1 MSPPL
6 WVGLVI
12 NVLVPFLGV
21 VIFFLLCRRMRRAGI
36 QSAPFLA
43 YFILFWVF
51 GGWLVVALTALF
63 WEWSGMASL
72 GILYLLSVAPF
83 ITAAVAVGLRK
94 RRSVSVFHSR
104 AYFASVGY
112 SGFAALF
119 LLCWLG
125 TLYIVH

>member
-1 MSPPL
+1 MSSPL

-21 VIFFLLCRRMRRAGI
+21 VVFYLLCRRMRRAGI

-43 YFILFWVF
+43 YFILFSVF
-51 GGWLVVALTALF
+51 GGWLVMALTVLF

-72 GILYLLSVAPF
+72 GLLYLLGVAPF
-83 ITAAVAVGLRK
+83 ITAAVAVDLQK
-94 RRSVSVFHSR
+94 RRSVSAFHNR
-104 AYFASVGY
+104 AYFASIGY

-119 LLCWLG
+119 LMCWLG